1 MIKQG
6 DIYYFDLC
14 GAIGSEQQ
22 GIRPCLIVS
31 NNNINTYSNVVVVV
45 PLTTKK
51 NDNYV
56 QHYSLEINEK
66 HNTILLEQIRAI
78 DKTRIIGKM
87 TSLDKDNLKKILK
100 KINKIFIGDK
110 KYDVNLCRKN
120 GNFRDVI

>member
-31 NNNINTYSNVVVVV
+31 NNNINTYSNVLVVV

-56 QHYSLEINEK
+56 QHYSLVINDK

-78 DKTRIIGKM
+78 DKSRIIGKM

-110 KYDVNLCRKN
+110 KYDVDYSRKN

>member
-31 NNNINTYSNVVVVV
+31 NNNINTYSNVIVIV

-78 DKTRIIGKM
+78 DKTRIVGKM

-110 KYDVNLCRKN
+110 KV
-120 GNFRDVI
+120 